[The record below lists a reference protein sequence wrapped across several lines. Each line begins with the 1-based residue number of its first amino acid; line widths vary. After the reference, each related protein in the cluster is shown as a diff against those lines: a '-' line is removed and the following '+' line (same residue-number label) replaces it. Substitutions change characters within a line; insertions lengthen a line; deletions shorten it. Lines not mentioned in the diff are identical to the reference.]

1 MTGTSKPG
9 VAPST
14 DSGFS
19 LSSMI
24 RSFGEESEFE
34 KPFMPLVGGPRL
46 FILLLYASV
55 IVVVSIQYF
64 AGQDLWPGAWEM
76 YNTYTLVVTG
86 VFVFLGMLML
96 FSSERKVTGEY
107 TLPVPRVALASI
119 GFAMLGLSGVAIV
132 YWGDELGGWAIPLS
146 IMLVYGFLMM
156 LLGGRGF
163 ETREV
168 IKLTGY
174 ATGLILM
181 IMVPVHESFGYYASP
196 QDDFLFTLLNLVLL
210 ASGMFIALVSAQSL
224 QSRDSYIGAWLIG
237 AMAIFLIAF
246 HEQIGIVASGDYSV
260 YDRTLALI
268 GVTFSFLPLAMYV
281 WRERVYIFLWRKLKT
296 ANQLIE
302 AGDYETALKQAEAAI
317 KQCARVGIED
327 RFALPWST
335 KADALYRMREY
346 RKAAVFY
353 DTALK
358 IDPKDSASWS
368 NLGNIYALEG
378 RQEEALK
385 AFSEALKAD
394 PTNGYAWNNKG
405 AVYQTLRMY
414 QDALICFDKAIFH
427 MPDKFDSHMNMAKLL
442 SKMGHSS
449 DALRH
454 YQEAI
459 VIRPNSNAARE
470 GVHREFHRSACLD
483 QINGWE
489 QMGLETSQL
498 RKILDEDP
506 LNFLR
511 LSKEI
516 LADIVDKK
524 QQLSVLPSIEHVDVQ
539 RVMQQILTLT
549 GGGAKQSGD
558 DLARCPK
565 CNGLV
570 TMKDTLCPNC
580 GAEFEIEVE
589 PPGATLQQ
597 IEEATGLSRRELVL
611 PLALLM
617 ETDRLHFKTVGRK
630 QVYASAGR
638 APEEPPP
645 IPPPVKPSPPPAPEP
660 AAPAPPPPQPEP
672 KPEPAPPPEPPVAPA
687 PTIPAREQ
695 PKEELVVQPRPAKV
709 KKVVVREEEKV
720 KPQKPRPVPK
730 EEKKPAELPKEKPKA
745 PPKGKPPEEELEA
758 ALVEEE
764 HKTKRMR
771 EVVTVEPTASILVF
785 SRRPAPKPEKK
796 AVHKPE
802 KKPAKKPETKHDKK
816 KKKK

>member
-1 MTGTSKPG
+1 M
-9 VAPST
+9 
-14 DSGFS
+14 
-19 LSSMI
+19 M
-24 RSFGEESEFE
+24 RSFGEESEHG
-34 KPFMPLVGGPRL
+34 KPFLPLVGGPRL

-96 FSSERKVTGEY
+96 FSSESKVEGEY
-107 TLPVPRVALASI
+107 TLPVPRVAIASI

-132 YWGDELGGWAIPLS
+132 YWGDDVGGWAIPLS
-146 IMLVYGFLMM
+146 IILVYGFLMM

-181 IMVPVHESFGYYASP
+181 IMVPVHESFGYYPSGD
-196 QDDFLFTLLNLVLL
+196 DDFLFTLVNLVLL
-210 ASGMFIALVSAQSL
+210 ASGMFIALASAQSL
-224 QSRDSYIGAWLIG
+224 QTRDSYIGAWLIG

-246 HEQIGIVASGDYSV
+246 HEQIGIVASGNYSV

-268 GVTFSFLPLAMYV
+268 GVTFSFLPLAMYF
-281 WRERVYIFLWRKLKT
+281 WRERVYIFLWRKLKA

-302 AGDYETALKQAEAAI
+302 AGDYQGALKQAEAAI
-317 KQCARVGIED
+317 KQCARVGID
-327 RFALPWST
+327 DMFALPWST

-346 RKAAVFY
+346 QKAAVFY

-368 NLGNIYALEG
+368 NLGNILALEG

-385 AFSEALKAD
+385 AYSEALKAD

-414 QDALICFDKAIFH
+414 QDALICFDKAVTH
-427 MPDKFDSHMNMAKLL
+427 MPVKFDPHMNMAKLF
-442 SKMGHSS
+442 SKMGHSA

-454 YQEAI
+454 YQEAL

-470 GVHREFHRSACLD
+470 GVQREFHRSACLD

-506 LNFLR
+506 KNFLIR
-511 LSKEI
+511 SKEI

-524 QQLSVLPSIEHVDVQ
+524 EQLSVLPSMEHVDVQ

-549 GGGAKQSGD
+549 GGGSNKSGD

-570 TMKDTLCPNC
+570 TMKDTVCPNC
-580 GAEFEIEVE
+580 GAEFEAEVE

-617 ETDRLHFKTVGRK
+617 ETDRLHFKTAGRK
-630 QVYASAGR
+630 QVYASAGK
-638 APEEPPP
+638 APEESPP
-645 IPPPVKPSPPPAPEP
+645 IPPPVKEVPVALPPAPPPAPPPPPSPPPAPP
-660 AAPAPPPPQPEP
+660 PEP
-672 KPEPAPPPEPPVAPA
+672 KPAPMPEPEPQPAPA
-687 PTIPAREQ
+687 PIVIPAPVQ
-695 PKEELVVQPRPAKV
+695 LPKEEPLEVQPKPAKV

-720 KPQKPRPVPK
+720 KPEKPRPPPK
-730 EEKKPAELPKEKPKA
+730 DEKKPAEVPKEKPKA
-745 PPKGKPPEEELEA
+745 PPKAPEKPPHKVKLAEEELEE
-758 ALVEEE
+758 ALTEEE
-764 HKTKRMR
+764 PKARRTR

-796 AVHKPE
+796 PVSKPQ
-802 KKPAKKPETKHDKK
+802 KKPLRKPETKPKK